1 MTSLMRI
8 LARGKKGKHGFTLV
22 ELMVVIIIVGIL
34 AAAAVPI
41 YRGFVKRAY
50 SSEAKATVGAIR
62 TAELVWKAEK
72 AVFLYPGDG
81 VAIPDDEAGVLKL
94 LGVEIAE
101 NRWFNDTALVTFD
114 AATGVVQVLA
124 IADPVAGIGAKIELA
139 SGALFYTTD
148 DGVTWIPSG

>member
-72 AVFLYPGDG
+72 AAFLYPGDPAAAE
-81 VAIPDDEAGVLKL
+81 VVDVLKL

-148 DGVTWIPSG
+148 AGVTWIPSG